1 MPAASRYRNVV
12 GITRWRLRIP
22 RSASFGRVAGTFAV
36 VAVSWSL
43 AAGHA
48 ELQVVIDELDRRI
61 AADQGNA
68 ELYLRRGEMHR
79 LHRDW
84 PAALADYE
92 RAAGLDPSLHEVDLF
107 RGRMHL
113 DADHPREA
121 LAALD
126 RFLAA
131 RPGDV
136 RALVHRAEAKVR
148 LGDGS
153 GGARDYTAAIEG
165 LMREG
170 RSPTPEMFIERSR
183 ALAAAGPEH
192 RKAALRGLEQGMD
205 LLGRPIT
212 LELEALELE
221 LALGRTEA
229 ALARVER
236 LAETTAAPEPWI
248 LRKAEILERSGRT
261 DEARVAYR
269 RVLEGLEA
277 RPAHRRRAGPLAELE
292 ARARES
298 LARLNPQE
306 GPLHD

>member
-1 MPAASRYRNVV
+1 M
-12 GITRWRLRIP
+12 GITGWRSRIP
-22 RSASFGRVAGTFAV
+22 WSARPGRVAPALAV
-36 VAVSWSL
+36 AALSWSL

-48 ELQVVIDELDRRI
+48 ELQVVIDELDQRI
-61 AADQGNA
+61 AADPRNA
-68 ELYLRRGEMHR
+68 DLYLRRGEMHR

-92 RAAGLDPSLHEVDLF
+92 RAATLDPSLHEVDLF
-107 RGRMHL
+107 RGRMYL
-113 DADHPREA
+113 DAEQPREA
-121 LAALD
+121 LAAFD

-136 RALVHRAEAKVR
+136 RALVHRAEARVR
-148 LGDGS
+148 LGDAE
-153 GGARDYTAAIEG
+153 GGAGDYTAAIEG
-165 LMREG
+165 LLREG

-192 RKAALRGLEQGMD
+192 REAALRGLEQGIG

-221 LALGRTEA
+221 VALGRTEA
-229 ALARVER
+229 ALARTER
-236 LAETTAAPEPWI
+236 LAQTAPAPEPWI
-248 LRKAEILERSGRT
+248 LRKAEILERAGRA

-277 RPAHRRRAGPLAELE
+277 RPAQRRRSGPLAELE
-292 ARARES
+292 SQARAS
-298 LARLNPQE
+298 LARLNSEE